1 MVSERVILCG
11 GIESPSGMQVA
22 KEPVHLHL
30 SGINPNIALRIQDI
44 SKSSAANISDVFKDL
59 VEIATYVYCADQA
72 ITRGGKADKGLGANW
87 RRRLRFQI
95 PVRRPDIWSSP
106 KINECLCNILEFLS
120 DDFYTFEFKKLKH
133 PPPFEKYLE
142 GLGDPN
148 LRPDGIVL
156 FSGGLDSLAGA
167 VKEAVIEKRQIILVS
182 HRSAPKILTKQ
193 RNLIDELAKH
203 CVNPPLHVPVWI
215 RKHGNWGREFTQRT
229 RSFLYAGLGAT
240 IAQIFN
246 IPKIGMYENGVVSL
260 NLPISAQVIG
270 ARATRSTHPIV
281 ISGFSQLFSLIM
293 DKPFEV
299 QNPFLWNTRADLV
312 KSIVEAGC
320 ADLIKYTVSCA
331 HVMEMTGLHTHCG
344 KCSQCIDR
352 RFAIL
357 STGNGKY
364 DPPEMYKV
372 DLLTGARESIEDKT
386 MLESFVR
393 TATEVIKMTE
403 MQFFSRFGEATR
415 ALTYIEGTADEIA
428 SKIFDLNQHHARE
441 IYNVVQAALKDHA
454 HEILKETLPPSCL
467 IILSLPEKYKR
478 FSESQMVE
486 PEPSSNIFHRE
497 GDYWRI
503 IYDRMQILLKDS
515 KGLRYIAYLLRYP
528 EQDFHVLRLIHEVEG
543 PQSNNNG
550 DIHKKM
556 EKRKLPEEGL
566 VISNFGD
573 AGEVID
579 AQALAEYRQKIK
591 DLEEEIR
598 EAEDN
603 IDLARLEKLRDEKEF
618 LENQILAASGVMGRT
633 RKFDDPV
640 EKARKSITNRINDS
654 RKKIQEDHPTLG
666 QHLMNC
672 IKTGPFCSYT
682 PDKPT
687 FWEL

>member
-11 GIESPSGMQVA
+11 GIELPSGMQVA
-22 KEPVHLHL
+22 KAPVHLHL
-30 SGINPNIALRIQDI
+30 SGLNPNIALRIQDI

-59 VEIATYVYCADQA
+59 LEIATYVYCADQA
-72 ITRGGKADKGLGANW
+72 VTRGGKADKGLGANW

-95 PVRRPDIWSSP
+95 PLRRPDIWSSP

-133 PPPFEKYLE
+133 PPPFGRYLE

-148 LRPDGIVL
+148 LSPDGIVL
-156 FSGGLDSLAGA
+156 FSGGLDSLA
-167 VKEAVIEKRQIILVS
+167 
-182 HRSAPKILTKQ
+182 APKILTKQ
-193 RNLIDELAKH
+193 RNLVEELTTHCAK
-203 CVNPPLHVPVWI
+203 PPLHVPVWI
-215 RKHGNWGREFTQRT
+215 KKHGNWGREFTQRT
-229 RSFLYAGLGAT
+229 RSFLYACLGAT

-246 IPKIGMYENGVVSL
+246 ISKIGMYENGVVSL

-270 ARATRSTHPIV
+270 ARATRSTHPRV

-312 KSIVEAGC
+312 ESIVEAEC

-372 DLLTGARESIEDKT
+372 DLLTGARESNEDKT

-393 TATEVIKMTE
+393 TATEVSKMTD

-428 SKIFDLNQHHARE
+428 LKIFGLNQHHARE
-441 IYNVVQAALKDHA
+441 IYNVVQAAIKDHA
-454 HEILKETLPPSCL
+454 HEILEETLPPSCL
-467 IILSLPEKYKR
+467 IILSLPERYKR
-478 FSESQMVE
+478 SSESQMVE
-486 PEPSSNIFHRE
+486 PEICSNIFRRE

-503 IYDRMQILLKDS
+503 IYDKMQILLKDS

-528 EQDFHVLRLIHEVEG
+528 EQDFHVLRLIHEVEES
-543 PQSNNNG
+543 QSNNNG

-556 EKRKLPEEGL
+556 EKRKFPEEGL

-573 AGEVID
+573 VGEVID
-579 AQALAEYRQKIK
+579 AQALAEYRQKIEE
-591 DLEEEIR
+591 LEEEIR

-603 IDLARLEKLRDEKEF
+603 IDLARFEKLRDEKEF
-618 LENQILAASGVMGRT
+618 LENQILAASGLMGRT

-640 EKARKSITNRINDS
+640 ERARKSITNRINDS
-654 RKKIQEDHPTLG
+654 RKKIQKDHPILG
-666 QHLMNC
+666 QHLRNC

-682 PDKPT
+682 PDKPN